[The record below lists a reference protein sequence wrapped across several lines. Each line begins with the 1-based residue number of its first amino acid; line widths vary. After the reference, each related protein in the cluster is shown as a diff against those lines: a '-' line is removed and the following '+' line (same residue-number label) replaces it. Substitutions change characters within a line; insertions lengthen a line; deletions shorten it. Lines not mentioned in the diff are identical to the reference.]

1 MSALLTFIAPLSSGV
16 FANLTRLTL
25 IFQTRALAAPKSLF
39 SLLKY
44 GAIVH
49 EGIPPHATREYASLV
64 QLDNLI
70 GSPSHG
76 GEGGV
81 RPINHLIG
89 VFCAMN
95 GLWHPHFDLRAR
107 NGEGL

>member
-1 MSALLTFIAPLSSGV
+1 MSGLLTFIAPLSSEV

-39 SLLKY
+39 SFLKC
-44 GAIVH
+44 GAIAH
-49 EGIPPHATREYASLV
+49 EGIPPHAMREYASLV

-70 GSPSHG
+70 GSPSHS
-76 GEGGV
+76 GEGGI

-95 GLWHPHFDLRAR
+95 GLWYPHFDLWAR
-107 NGEGL
+107 TSEGF